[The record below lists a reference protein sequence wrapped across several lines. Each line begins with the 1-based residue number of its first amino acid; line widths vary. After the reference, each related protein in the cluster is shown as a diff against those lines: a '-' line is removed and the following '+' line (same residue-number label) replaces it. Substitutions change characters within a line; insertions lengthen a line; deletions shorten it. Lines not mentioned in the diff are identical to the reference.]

1 MTNEKSSMNVYKQI
15 NWKVM
20 IPIMLFVTFQSA
32 FTAFSS
38 VLASI
43 AEQFPNASATTIQM
57 VLTLP
62 STMSIPVSLCAG
74 LLASYFTKKQLIEF
88 SLVVEFIGGMIPL
101 VNHGSLGMLILS
113 SCLIG
118 LGQGIMITMA
128 SAIVGENFTGTTS
141 GVAMGLKQAASSVL
155 IAVFTIATGY
165 LALSGWWH
173 AYYVYFLAPVVL
185 IITAVSLPKGQKD
198 VRIVGKGAG
207 SGWKK
212 VLTRGVIY
220 YSILSFF
227 MAAANFAFYTNIS
240 FRIING
246 GLGDSASVG
255 LASAWNQIVTVIIS
269 LIFGYILK
277 VVKKY
282 ALAVAVGVQ
291 AISYL
296 IIVAAPNLSVITIGG
311 IVYGVGAAIQMVAA
325 CYYILESC
333 DQDAASLGIA
343 ICMTLT
349 SLGITFSPYVINAV
363 AGIWGNN
370 GITSGFLG
378 AAVIQIVLVVVEV
391 IYETVFNKDSA
402 IGE

>member
-1 MTNEKSSMNVYKQI
+1 MTNEKSGINIYKQI
-15 NWKVM
+15 NWKIM

-43 AEQFPNASATTIQM
+43 AEQFPNASPTTIQM

-62 STMSIPVSLCAG
+62 STMSIPVSLGAG
-74 LLASYFTKKQLIEF
+74 LLASYFTKKHMIEF
-88 SLVVEFIGGMIPL
+88 ALVVESIGGMLPL
-101 VNHGSLGMLILS
+101 INHSSLGMLVLS

-128 SAIVGENFTGTTS
+128 SAIVGENFTGTAS
-141 GVAMGLKQAASSVL
+141 GTAMGLKQAASSVL
-155 IAVFTIATGY
+155 IAVFTVATGY

-185 IITAVSLPKGQKD
+185 VITAVSLPKGKKD
-198 VRIVGKGAG
+198 VRIVGKDAG
-207 SGWKK
+207 SGIKK
-212 VLTRGVIY
+212 VLTKGVIY
-220 YSILSFF
+220 YSVLSFF

-240 FRIING
+240 FRIVNG

-255 LASAWNQIVTVIIS
+255 VASAWNQIVTIIIS

-277 VVKKY
+277 IVKKY

-291 AISYL
+291 ALAYL
-296 IIVAAPNLSVITIGG
+296 IIVIAPNLSLITIGG
-311 IVYGVGAAIQMVAA
+311 IVYGIGAAIQMVAA

-333 DQDAASLGIA
+333 DQDAASMGIA

-349 SLGITFSPYVINAV
+349 SLGITFSPYVVNTIAQLF
-363 AGIWGNN
+363 GNN
-370 GITSGFLG
+370 GITSGFL
-378 AAVIQIVLVVVEV
+378 AAAAIQIVIVIIEI
-391 IYETVFNKDSA
+391 IYESLFNKDSQ
-402 IGE
+402 IGK

>member
-1 MTNEKSSMNVYKQI
+1 
-15 NWKVM
+15 
-20 IPIMLFVTFQSA
+20 
-32 FTAFSS
+32 
-38 VLASI
+38 
-43 AEQFPNASATTIQM
+43 
-57 VLTLP
+57 
-62 STMSIPVSLCAG
+62 MSL
-74 LLASYFTKKQLIEF
+74 KK
-88 SLVVEFIGGMIPL
+88 G
-101 VNHGSLGMLILS
+101 
-113 SCLIG
+113 
-118 LGQGIMITMA
+118 
-128 SAIVGENFTGTTS
+128 
-141 GVAMGLKQAASSVL
+141 ASSVL